1 MGHKR
6 HREQSISEPDLFM
19 SGQKERQVSRAIYA
33 QIKAIAEECFP
44 DNQAFTNCIE
54 ALGVPVIVK
63 AQSRYRLKLCMKL
76 AGMEL
81 GYNSPLLKNY
91 SKFIQ
96 VLKSFCPYQAHMDFS
111 AGVILIL
118 DEGNYFP
125 FLIGQLYHAL
135 AYQAGLP
142 GYDDRALK
150 LYRTFE
156 RRYRCQLNPKFLS
169 KLSLDDKLQL
179 RFAVRR
185 EKESIN
191 LIETSVMEI
200 FVPKNNA
207 KLLESGEAQA

>member
-6 HREQSISEPDLFM
+6 HREQPSAEPDLFM
-19 SGQKERQVSRAIYA
+19 SGQKERQVAKRIYD

-44 DNQAFTNCIE
+44 DNKAFTNCIE
-54 ALGVPVIVK
+54 ALGVPVVIHT
-63 AQSRYRLKLCMKL
+63 QSKFRLKLCMKL

-91 SKFIQ
+91 TQFIQ
-96 VLKSFCPYQAHMDFS
+96 VLKTFCPYQSHMDYS

-142 GYDDRALK
+142 GYHDRALK

-169 KLSLDDKLQL
+169 KLSTEDKIQL

-191 LIETSVMEI
+191 LIQSSVMEI